1 MVSRRFSAWPRE
13 DYFILGG
20 GIALAIALRV
30 SLLDF
35 TTLDFRDFHSAWYDF
50 IRNNGGV
57 WALRSSFSNNTPLY
71 QYLLVAANTAGL
83 SALQAVKLIPSCFD
97 FVTAYFA
104 YRIVRLRYPAGSIA
118 LYAFLVV
125 LFVPTVV
132 LNGSF
137 WGETDM
143 LYTSCLVACLYFLL
157 TKKNVL
163 GLIAFGLAFSF
174 KLQAMFLAPFLLILL
189 FRRIVPWKYFLL
201 VPAVYGVTLIPAWV
215 VGRPLPELL
224 QIYLGQTDTYRALA
238 MNAPTLYQWFPN
250 DLYDI
255 LYPAGMIWGA
265 VMVFFCVVLGSKSRA
280 PLTGERLIAWAT
292 LSVLIVPYVLPKM
305 HDRFFFPADV
315 FSVLLAFYVP
325 RLFVVPVVV
334 CAVSFFSYFPFLFGY
349 EVIPLRYL
357 AIVLLAPIVLL
368 ARHLFQAESA

>member
-1 MVSRRFSAWPRE
+1 MVSRRFFTWPLE
-13 DYFILGG
+13 DYFILAGG
-20 GIALAIALRV
+20 MALAIALRL

-35 TTLDFRDFHSAWYDF
+35 TTLDFRDFHGVWYDF

-71 QYLLVAANTAGL
+71 QYLSVAANYAGL
-83 SALQAVKLIPSCFD
+83 SAIQAVKLIPICFD
-97 FVTAYFA
+97 FVTAYFV

-157 TKKNVL
+157 AKKNAL

-174 KLQAMFLAPFLLILL
+174 KFQAMFLAPFLLILL
-189 FRRIVPWKYFLL
+189 LKRAVPWKSILL
-201 VPAVYGVTLIPAWV
+201 VPAVYLATLVPAWV

-224 QIYLGQTDTYRALA
+224 QIYLGQTDTY
-238 MNAPTLYQWFPN
+238 AP
-250 DLYDI
+250 
-255 LYPAGMIWGA
+255 
-265 VMVFFCVVLGSKSRA
+265 CR
-280 PLTGERLIAWAT
+280 
-292 LSVLIVPYVLPKM
+292 
-305 HDRFFFPADV
+305 
-315 FSVLLAFYVP
+315 
-325 RLFVVPVVV
+325 
-334 CAVSFFSYFPFLFGY
+334 
-349 EVIPLRYL
+349 
-357 AIVLLAPIVLL
+357 
-368 ARHLFQAESA
+368 

>member
-1 MVSRRFSAWPRE
+1 MESRRFSTQRLE
-13 DYFILGG
+13 DYFILAG
-20 GIALAIALRV
+20 GIALALALRV
-30 SLLDF
+30 SLMSF
-35 TTLDFRDFHSAWYDF
+35 TTLDFHDFHGAWYDF
-50 IRNNGGV
+50 IQNNGGV

-71 QYLLVAANTAGL
+71 QYLLVAANYAGL
-83 SALQAVKLIPSCFD
+83 SAIPAIKLIPIGFD
-97 FVTAYFA
+97 FVTAYFV

-137 WGETDM
+137 WGETDV
-143 LYTSCLVACLYFLL
+143 LYTSCLVACLYFLM
-157 TKKNVL
+157 TKKNAL

-189 FRRIVPWKYFLL
+189 LKRAVSWKHFLL
-201 VPAVYGVTLIPAWV
+201 VPAVYVVTIIPAWL

-238 MNAPTLYQWFPN
+238 MNAPTLYQWLPN

-255 LYPAGMIWGA
+255 LYPAGMIWCA
-265 VMVFFCVVLGSKSRA
+265 AMVFFFVTLVYKSRA
-280 PLTGERLIAWAT
+280 PLTNERMIEWAM
-292 LSVLIVPYVLPKM
+292 LSVLIVPYFLPKM
-305 HDRFFFPADV
+305 HDRFFFPADI
-315 FSVLLAFYVP
+315 FAVLLAFYFPSLFFVP
-325 RLFVVPVVV
+325 IVICL
-334 CAVSFFSYFPFLFGY
+334 VSFFSYFPFLFGY

-357 AIVLLAPIVLL
+357 ALVLLTMIVLL
-368 ARHLFQAESA
+368 ARHLFRAETA

>member
-1 MVSRRFSAWPRE
+1 MTSRRLSTQQVE
-13 DYFILGG
+13 DYLILAGG
-20 GIALAIALRV
+20 LVLALALRA
-30 SLLDF
+30 SLLSF
-35 TTLDFRDFHSAWYDF
+35 TTLDFYDFHGAWYNF
-50 IRNNGGV
+50 IHNNGGL
-57 WALRSSFSNNTPLY
+57 WALRSPFSNNTPLY
-71 QYLLVAANTAGL
+71 QYLLVAAYYAGL
-83 SALQAVKLIPSCFD
+83 PALHAVKFIPILFD
-97 FVTAYFA
+97 FVTAVFA
-104 YRIVRLRYPAGSIA
+104 YRIVRLRYPAGPIA
-118 LYAFLVV
+118 VYAFLVT
-125 LFVPTVV
+125 LFIPTVV

-157 TKKNVL
+157 AKKNAL

-174 KLQAMFLAPFLLILL
+174 KLQALFLAPFLVILFL
-189 FRRIVPWKYFLL
+189 KRVVPWKYALL
-201 VPAVYGVTLIPAWV
+201 IPAVYAVTIIPAWL

-238 MNAPTLYQWFPN
+238 MNAPTLYQWFPI

-265 VMVFFCVVLGSKSRA
+265 AMVFFFVVLGYKSRA
-280 PLTGERLIAWAT
+280 PLTDERLIAWAT
-292 LSVLIVPYVLPKM
+292 LSVLILPYVLPKM

-325 RLFVVPVVV
+325 RLFLVPAIV

-357 AIVLLAPIVLL
+357 AIALLVPIALI
-368 ARHLFQAESA
+368 ARHLFRAEPA